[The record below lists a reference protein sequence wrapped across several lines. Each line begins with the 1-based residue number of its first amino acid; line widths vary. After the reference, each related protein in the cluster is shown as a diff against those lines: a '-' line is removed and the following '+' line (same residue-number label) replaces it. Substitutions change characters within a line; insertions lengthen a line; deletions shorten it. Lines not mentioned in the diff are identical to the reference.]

1 MRCEATVTL
10 IDTPVPETESPALSP
25 RQSHSAIHGLICCA
39 IFLVCYA
46 IAWPFAEMGYAD
58 DWSYVK
64 TAEVFARTGHVV
76 YNGFATPMLGW
87 QIAWGALFI
96 RLFGFSFTAVKLSTL
111 PLALAAIFLF
121 HGVLVR
127 FGVTGRKAMLGTL
140 TLALSPLFM
149 PLAASYMTD
158 VPGLFVILL
167 CLYCCQRAIAAPS
180 SATSIAWLCLAAG
193 SNLVGGTARQ
203 IAWLGALVM
212 VPSAGWILR
221 KRRGVVPAVLLLW
234 TGSVAGI
241 LACMRWFAHQPYS
254 IPETIFSARRFDQG
268 NGMVSVAS
276 QFSGAL
282 LCLLLLLFPLL
293 AASLVFRPR
302 LKGAKPFLVAA
313 VLVLWVARVGWA
325 LPWIPHILMAEFS
338 AAKDASIDLAPAQSF
353 ELPATGRIGVSLLV
367 MAAAALL
374 VTRLR
379 VGRTPRED
387 PRMPK
392 PRNGHWNQMLWLL
405 GPFTAA
411 YVLLLLPRAW
421 YECLLDRYLVDL
433 MPVAIILFIGAWQRW
448 ITPRLP
454 GICVVTL
461 AVYAAL
467 AVAGA
472 HDSFAWQR
480 ARLAAIDELRASGI
494 APNAILGGFEYDGW
508 TQIQDGGHINDP
520 RIRIPAGAWDSR
532 PLLSG
537 FAKECDLDFIDF
549 TPAVEPKFAV
559 ASKPGPCLLP
569 APYPPVRYRTWL
581 PPFGRTIEV
590 WRLQRPPRPT
600 VPRQP

>member
-10 IDTPVPETESPALSP
+10 LDSPVSETEPSPTTVLNA
-25 RQSHSAIHGLICCA
+25 RRTDGAFDGLICCA
-39 IFLVCYA
+39 IFLVCFM
-46 IAWPFAEMGYAD
+46 IAWPFAEMGFAD

-76 YNGFATPMLGW
+76 YNGFATPILGW

-111 PLALAAIFLF
+111 PLALATIFLF
-121 HGVLVR
+121 HGILVR
-127 FGVTGRKAMLGTL
+127 FGITRRNALLGTL
-140 TLALSPLFM
+140 TLGLSPLLM

-158 VPGLFVILL
+158 VPGLFVLLL
-167 CLYCCQRAIAAPS
+167 CLCCCQRAVAAPS
-180 SATSIAWLCLAAG
+180 SAQTIAWLCLAAG
-193 SNLVGGTARQ
+193 SNVASGTARQ
-203 IAWLGALVM
+203 IAWLGALAM

-221 KRRGVVPAVLLLW
+221 KRRGVLLATVLLW
-234 TGSVAGI
+234 AGSVGGI

-254 IPETIFSARRFDQG
+254 IPETIFSARRLEHG
-268 NGMVSVAS
+268 NGILSVTS

-293 AASLVFRPR
+293 AASLVLRPR
-302 LKGAKPFLVAA
+302 VKGVKPLLVAGI
-313 VLVLWVARVGWA
+313 VVLWVARVGWA

-338 AAKDASIDLAPAQSF
+338 AAKDARIDLVPAQSF
-353 ELPATGRIGVSLLV
+353 ELPAPGRIGVSLLV

-374 VTRLR
+374 AMRLR
-379 VGRTPRED
+379 EVGRSRRESLD
-387 PRMPK
+387 IPK
-392 PRNGHWNQMLWLL
+392 PGNDDWNKMLWLL

-411 YVLLLLPRAW
+411 YVVLLVPRAW
-421 YECLLDRYLVDL
+421 FECLLDRYLLDL
-433 MPVAIILFIGAWQRW
+433 MPVAIVLFIGAWQRW
-448 ITPRLP
+448 IAPRLP

-480 ARLAAIDELRASGI
+480 ARLAAVNELRASGI
-494 APNAILGGFEYDGW
+494 AQTAILGGFEYDGW

-520 RIRIPAGAWDSR
+520 RIQIPAGAWDSR
-532 PLLSG
+532 PLQSG
-537 FAKECDLDFIDF
+537 FAKNCDLDFIDF
-549 TPAVEPKFAV
+549 TPAIKPKFAV
-559 ASKPGPCLLP
+559 AAKPGPCLLP
-569 APYPPVRYRTWL
+569 APYPPVRYRAWL
-581 PPFGRTIEV
+581 PPFHRTIEV
-590 WRLQRPPRPT
+590 WRFR
-600 VPRQP
+600 